1 MDFSD
6 PGIVFICNVNYC
18 NGLKSREELQM
29 ADIDNSVSNFAAKG
43 VQRNE
48 IIAGGGRG
56 RPEKGGLCFVFKISS
71 SITACPDEGEFSR
84 TEKPNADQRGA
95 VASQSF

>member
-1 MDFSD
+1 
-6 PGIVFICNVNYC
+6 
-18 NGLKSREELQM
+18 M
-29 ADIDNSVSNFAAKG
+29 ADIDNSVSNLAAKG

-48 IIAGGGRG
+48 IIAGGG
-56 RPEKGGLCFVFKISS
+56 PEKGGLCFVFKISS
-71 SITACPDEGEFSR
+71 SIAACPDEGEFSR